1 MKQKIQLKAGFT
13 LIEVLIVATII
24 SLLASVGIT
33 SYTSFNQNSRDARR
47 KADLEQIRGALEL
60 YRSNNSTYPT
70 ASGTYG
76 LPFGTAG
83 LSDATN
89 TYMSKIPNDP
99 KNGFTYFYTLSSG
112 EYTIGALLEGSS
124 TCAAAAGTDCQETA
138 GTQNCNYCIGPYGQ
152 K

>member
-1 MKQKIQLKAGFT
+1 MKNASLKRSGFT

-33 SYTSFNQNSRDARR
+33 SYSSFNQSSRDARR
-47 KADLEQIRGALEL
+47 KADLEQVRGALEL
-60 YRSNNSTYPT
+60 YRSNNSAYPT
-70 ASGTYG
+70 PGGTYG

-89 TYMSKIPNDP
+89 TYMSKIPQDP
-99 KNGFTYFYTLSSG
+99 KSSYSYFYTVDSG
-112 EYTIGALLEGSS
+112 DYTIGSLLEGTS
-124 TCAAAAGTDCQETA
+124 TCLASSGTDCQTTA
-138 GTQNCNYCIGPYGQ
+138 GEQACNYCQGPYGP